1 MDRNQTMKFKLITS
15 IFLASGLLSL
25 ASCTQLAKPTQS
37 PEAQEPLNVTA
48 PAKPYA
54 GYPSLLAFAHA
65 FPDLPLKTQ
74 KSELASIEKDAST
87 DNDAKLLLAVIYAHP
102 ASRVRDTSK
111 AQLLLDEVLSDKT
124 LDEGNLALATMIRG
138 YLSEISKSGLT
149 VREEQKRAEAI
160 QKKLDE
166 LQKKL
171 DDLKRIERNIVD
183 REQGV
188 TK

>member
-1 MDRNQTMKFKLITS
+1 MKFKLISTLS
-15 IFLASGLLSL
+15 LTLGLLSL
-25 ASCTQLAKPTQS
+25 ASCAQLAKPTEPSQ
-37 PEAQEPLNVTA
+37 AQEPLNITA
-48 PAKPYA
+48 PTKTYA

-65 FPDLPLKTQ
+65 FPEFPLKTQ

-87 DNDAKLLLAVIYAHP
+87 DNDAKLLLAVMYAHP

-111 AQLLLDEVLSDKT
+111 AQLLLNEVLSDKT
-124 LDEGNLALATMIRG
+124 LDEESLALATMMRG

-160 QKKLDE
+160 QKQLDE

-171 DDLKRIERNIVD
+171 DDLKRIERTIVD

-188 TK
+188 KK